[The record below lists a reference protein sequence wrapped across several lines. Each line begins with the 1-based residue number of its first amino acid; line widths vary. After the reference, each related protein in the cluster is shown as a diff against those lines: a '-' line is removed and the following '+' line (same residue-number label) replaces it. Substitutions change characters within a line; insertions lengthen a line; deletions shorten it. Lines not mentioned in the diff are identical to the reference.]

1 MFLVG
6 KECLRKKKKKKAG
19 GWGVRR
25 RDKRYQLI
33 QITNQ
38 PEIKEHCNLFFGYF
52 GHQRGEM

>member
-1 MFLVG
+1 ML
-6 KECLRKKKKKKAG
+6 KEKKKKGRGVG
-19 GWGVRR
+19 GAEKGQ
-25 RDKRYQLI
+25 RYQLI